1 MKSEDYMAFYP
12 NKNAHN
18 AAIRVTMITD
28 ATKYAANRRILQS
41 GLVLAVCVASCDSGA
56 TMRDF
61 KGIVKS
67 NQVVN
72 SATIRHGIDTIKIYE
87 IKGGVE
93 TRSKLTNLFKL
104 KKSVDDVEFDS
115 FLGTDS
121 PPWWRHDEDGECE
134 MFLNVDSDRERY
146 WNLWF
151 FPSTETIFLEIGDW

>member
-1 MKSEDYMAFYP
+1 M
-12 NKNAHN
+12 
-18 AAIRVTMITD
+18 IRVTKITD
-28 ATKYAANRRILQS
+28 ATKCAAQRRITQCCW
-41 GLVLAVCVASCDSGA
+41 VLAVCVASCDSGA
-56 TMRDF
+56 TLRDF

>member
-1 MKSEDYMAFYP
+1 M
-12 NKNAHN
+12 
-18 AAIRVTMITD
+18 IRVTMITD
-28 ATKYAANRRILQS
+28 AAKNAANRRILQS

-56 TMRDF
+56 TLRDF

-72 SATIRHGIDTIKIYE
+72 SATIRHGIDTIKIYK
-87 IKGGVE
+87 IRGGVE
-93 TRSKLTNLFKL
+93 TRSKLTNFFNL
-104 KKSVDDVEFDS
+104 KKSVDELEFDS
-115 FLGTDS
+115 FLGIDS
-121 PPWWRHDEDGECE
+121 PPWWRDDKDGDCE